1 MTTNGIVMLGG
12 RLLPNRAY
20 QVSVATPFHAIN
32 GQGYLNGVMSINI
45 ILKNKKSEEIDSSST
60 ILLRTGRNKIFLK
73 HHLMIL

>member
-20 QVSVATPFHAIN
+20 KVSVATPFHAIK

-45 ILKNKKSEEIDSSST
+45 ILKNKKV
-60 ILLRTGRNKIFLK
+60 KK
-73 HHLMIL
+73 